1 MGHAAGRSAKLAF
14 VATLRVKSRGLGPMF
29 YGRWRDGSRMIERP
43 VGRGWLVAEGE
54 RGARPNGR
62 TIGAFRERAG
72 RPPAGFLTIQAAT
85 QALVALE
92 QQWREEEDRAE
103 LAARRAG
110 GEQLTVAELAE
121 RYLAWGERDDPHTD
135 RDGWKHSHARNT
147 RNYVNRLVRLLG
159 AERPISELGPA
170 DLTAVMHRLVPERN
184 GKPTGAR
191 PSRKFLSTYALPL
204 KGMFA
209 LAAREGWTEE
219 DVARELPSYKPKR
232 KRAADP
238 MRRDEYLTP
247 EEVAAVL
254 EQLTDHQDR
263 AMVTVMAMGGMRPG
277 EMLALR
283 WQDVD
288 LAGANLRIVESR
300 TMGVT
305 GTTKSDI
312 GRSVPMPPEAA
323 QAIAKVGLRQ
333 VLLKRTDLVFI
344 GKHAGHVDIAA
355 LRARFNAAQD
365 QAGVI
370 PRRELRQLRNTFG
383 TVCASAG
390 VPLRTIQQWMGHENI
405 ATTERYAS
413 HMPRSKDAA
422 LISAAFA
429 VGPAALE
436 ATLQRGA

>member
-1 MGHAAGRSAKLAF
+1 M
-14 VATLRVKSRGLGPMF
+14 ATLRVKSRGLGPMF

-43 VGRGWLVAEGE
+43 IGRGWLVGEGE
-54 RGARPNGR
+54 PGGKPNGKS
-62 TIGAFRERAG
+62 IGTFRERAG
-72 RPPAGFLTIQAAT
+72 RPATGFLTIQAAT
-85 QALVALE
+85 QALVDLE
-92 QQWREEEDRAE
+92 RTWREEQRQEQ
-103 LAARRAG
+103 LAAQRASG
-110 GEQLTVAELAE
+110 PELTVREAAD
-121 RYLAWGERDDPHTD
+121 RYLEWGERDDPYTD
-135 RDGWKHSHARNT
+135 RDAWKHSHARNT
-147 RNYVNRLVRLLG
+147 RHYVNRLVREFGQDRLVG
-159 AERPISELGPA
+159 ELVPE
-170 DLTAVMHRLVPERN
+170 DLAAVMHRLVPERN
-184 GKPTGAR
+184 GQPTGAK

-209 LAAREGWTEE
+209 LAAREGWTED
-219 DVARELPSYKPKR
+219 DVARDLPSYKPKR
-232 KRAADP
+232 KRAADS

-254 EQLTDHQDR
+254 EQFSDPQDR
-263 AMVTVMAMGGMRPG
+263 AMITVMAMGGLRPG
-277 EMLALR
+277 EALALR

-288 LAGANLRIVESR
+288 LAGSNLRIVESR

-305 GTTKSDI
+305 GTPKSNS

-323 QAIAKVGLRQ
+323 QAIAKVGLRK
-333 VLLKRTDLVFI
+333 VLTKRTDLVFI

-355 LRARFNAAQD
+355 LRSRFNDAQD
-365 QAGVI
+365 EAGVL

-405 ATTERYAS
+405 VTTERYAS

-436 ATLQRGA
+436 AALQRGA